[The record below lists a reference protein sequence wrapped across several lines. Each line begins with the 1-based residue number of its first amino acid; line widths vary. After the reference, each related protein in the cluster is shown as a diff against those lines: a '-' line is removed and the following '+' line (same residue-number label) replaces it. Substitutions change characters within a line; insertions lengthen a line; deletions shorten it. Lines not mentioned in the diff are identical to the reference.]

1 MSDQTIRGVPVLDVT
16 SSGCTPDG
24 RYIWLHFKLPQGNEH
39 NFFIDVA
46 QVDKTI
52 SMMREAAGQAY
63 DLQATPMAGTVEG
76 DAVITPMPVKTI
88 SVATSPRHQG
98 IIFQATTGR
107 DNVPMA
113 LLVPLEIARQ
123 LAAQLPGVVEAIAR
137 LLPFK
142 PPSKLH

>member
-1 MSDQTIRGVPVLDVT
+1 MTDQTIRGVPVLDVT

-46 QVDKTI
+46 HVDKTI

-63 DLQATPMAGTVEG
+63 DLQASPVTGAGEG

-88 SVATSPRHQG
+88 SIATSPRHQG
-98 IIFQATTGR
+98 VIVQATGR
-107 DNVPMA
+107 DDVPMA

-123 LAAQLPGVVEAIAR
+123 LAAQLPGVVEAIAKI
-137 LLPFK
+137 LPFN
-142 PPSKLH
+142 PSSKLH

>member
-1 MSDQTIRGVPVLDVT
+1 MTDQTIRGVPVLDVT

-24 RYIWLHFKLPQGNEH
+24 RYIWLHFKLPEGNEH

-46 QVDKTI
+46 HVDKTI
-52 SMMREAAGQAY
+52 SMMREAAGQAH
-63 DLQATPMAGTVEG
+63 DLQANPLPGTGDG

-98 IIFQATTGR
+98 VIFQATGR
-107 DNVPMA
+107 DEVPMA

-123 LAAQLPGVVEAIAR
+123 LAAQLPGVVEAIAKVLR
-137 LLPFK
+137 VNPS
-142 PPSKLH
+142 SKLH